1 MTDLEKA
8 RGLAYSIVK
17 MSILAQDQFGE
28 DRAFEI
34 LTANTI
40 RDLCDEVERLHSE
53 LSHMAKQRCENAKD
67 PGCRQECECDELWGL
82 RKEFCAPCYA
92 HWILTT
98 LE

>member
-8 RGLAYSIVK
+8 RGLCWEMAGANEFSP
-17 MSILAQDQFGE
+17 LRQA
-28 DRAFEI
+28 
-34 LTANTI
+34 ANTI
-40 RDLCDEVERLHSE
+40 RDLCDEVEGLHSE